1 MVVKRGEGD
10 FTQVYRPCK
19 LSEVVG
25 IGLWRETKQTFSRGV
40 QTLSHRLIVALRH
53 TDGNRSMAAKKMK
66 IQRTYL
72 SRLIA
77 KFAISYE

>member
-1 MVVKRGEGD
+1 
-10 FTQVYRPCK
+10 
-19 LSEVVG
+19 LN
-25 IGLWRETKQTFSRGV
+25 
-40 QTLSHRLIVALRH
+40 LRH

-77 KFAISYE
+77 KFGIS